1 MSILISDELHEYK
14 VKVDEKDKKL
24 KELIDQANV
33 QASKQTEAIKQ
44 LNDENKNLKAE
55 LYALK
60 KQVNVQP
67 KSSLMS
73 DDDEASTSAGK
84 AKNNTRRAGRQKKGP
99 AIKMEK
105 ESSASENDEI
115 FRAANSSGKKKR
127 SRQTT
132 TKYDYVA
139 DEEDN
144 EVDQTPISRRS
155 VAVS

>member
-33 QASKQTEAIKQ
+33 QASKQTEAIKR

-55 LYALK
+55 LTALK
-60 KQVNVQP
+60 KQVNLQP

-73 DDDEASTSAGK
+73 DDDEASTSAGG
-84 AKNNTRRAGRQKKGP
+84 AKKNTRRAGRPKKGP

-105 ESSASENDEI
+105 ESSASENDDET

-132 TKYDYVA
+132 TKHDYVA
-139 DEEDN
+139 DE
-144 EVDQTPISRRS
+144 
-155 VAVS
+155 